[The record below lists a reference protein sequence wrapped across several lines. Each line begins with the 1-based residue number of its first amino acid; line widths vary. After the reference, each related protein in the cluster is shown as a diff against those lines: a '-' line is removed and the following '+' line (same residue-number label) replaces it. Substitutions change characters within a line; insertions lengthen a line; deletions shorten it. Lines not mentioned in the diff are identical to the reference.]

1 MRRARPS
8 GSRPP
13 RTRPLRT
20 RSPALALASG
30 LALAAACARTPA
42 APDGAEA
49 AIRPTDLAADVAW
62 LADPARAG
70 RGTGSPGGAQAQ
82 AWVAERMRALA
93 LAPAGDAGGFLQSFE
108 APVGAR
114 LAGENALRVGAA
126 DLAIE
131 RDFLPFTFSE
141 TGEARGELVWV
152 GHGITAADVGHDDYA
167 GLDVK
172 GKVVVVAA
180 HFPREEDPAS
190 PFRDP
195 SRYAFG
201 EWRYKAMNARDHG
214 AAGFVGVRDD
224 WNHPGGDA
232 LEPFHGAA
240 SSRAGIVAARATL
253 SALAAAGV
261 DAAALAAAGQRD
273 GRPHS
278 RALGIEV
285 RLAAGVEQERARTAN
300 VLGALPGADPAAG
313 CVVVGAHLDHLG
325 MGGESSLA
333 PGVHAVHPGADDNA
347 SGVAAL
353 LGAARAMAAEG
364 RPPRRTVLFAAFAA
378 EELGLLGSAHLVK
391 HPPAG
396 CAPDAMQLMVNLDMV
411 GRARDGKL
419 YVQGADTSEGGR
431 ARVTA
436 LAAAAPALPLTLAF
450 GGDGYGPSDHTSFYA
465 KGVPVLFLFTG
476 AHGDY
481 HRPTDTADKVDP
493 RSLAAVARLAYRAA
507 RAAADAPERYVAV
520 KVPPPPGAAPGE
532 PGERARGYGAYL
544 GSVPDFEE
552 RKEAGVLVS
561 AVRAGSPAEKAGMKA
576 GDVLLQVGATRLVAL
591 PDLAYALRSHRP
603 GDVVEVVW
611 RRGGQET
618 RAQVTLAERK

>member
-1 MRRARPS
+1 MLRRARPS
-8 GSRPP
+8 ASRPP
-13 RTRPLRT
+13 PA
-20 RSPALALASG
+20 ALALASA
-30 LALAAACARTPA
+30 LALLASCARAPA
-42 APDGAEA
+42 APAGPEA
-49 AIRPTDLAADVAW
+49 AIRSSDLAADVAW
-62 LADPARAG
+62 LADPARGG
-70 RGTGSPGGAQAQ
+70 RGTGSPGGAEAQ
-82 AWVAERMRALA
+82 AWVADRMRALG
-93 LAPAGDAGGFLQSFE
+93 LAPAGDAGTYLQAFE

-114 LAGENALRVGAA
+114 LAGENALRVGGR
-126 DLAIE
+126 DLALE

-141 TGEARGELVWV
+141 KGEARGELVWV
-152 GHGITAADVGHDDYA
+152 GHGITAPDVGHDDYA
-167 GLDVK
+167 GLDVR
-172 GKVVVVAA
+172 GKVVVVGA

-214 AAGFVGVRDD
+214 AAGLVGVRDD

-253 SALAAAGV
+253 VALAAGGV
-261 DAAALAAAGQRD
+261 DAAALAAPGQRD
-273 GRPHS
+273 GKPHS
-278 RALGIEV
+278 RALGVEA
-285 RLAAGVEQERARTAN
+285 RLAASVEQERARTAN
-300 VLGALPGADPAAG
+300 VVGALPGSDPAAG

-325 MGGESSLA
+325 MGGEASLA

-353 LGAARAMAAEG
+353 LGVARAMAAEG
-364 RPPRRTVLFAAFAA
+364 RPPRRTVVFAAFAA

-391 HPPAG
+391 NPPAG
-396 CAPDAMQLMVNLDMV
+396 CPPEATQLMVNLDMV
-411 GRARDGKL
+411 GRAREGKV
-419 YVQGADTSEGGR
+419 YVQGADTAQGGR
-431 ARVTA
+431 ARVEA
-436 LAAAAPALPLTLAF
+436 LAAAAPALPLRLAF
-450 GGDGYGPSDHTSFYA
+450 GGDGYGPSDQTSFYA
-465 KGVPVLFLFTG
+465 RGVPVLFLFTG

-493 RSLAAVARLAYRAA
+493 GSLAAVARLAYRAA

-544 GSVPDFEE
+544 GSGPDFEE
-552 RKEAGVLVS
+552 RKEPGVLVS
-561 AVRAGSPAEKAGMKA
+561 AVRAGSPAERAGMKA
-576 GDVLLQVGATRLVAL
+576 GDVLVQVGATRIVAL

-603 GDVVEVVW
+603 GDVVDVVW

-618 RAQVTLAERK
+618 RAQVTLAERR